1 MTSERERA
9 ERAGHTRRNGASAE
23 QTGRAAG
30 SAASPSAELESVA
43 LEAALEE
50 LDRIVATLE
59 DGRLSLDDS
68 LALYERGM
76 RLTKRCQEILDTAE
90 LRVQRLRVVGGATVG
105 GGVAYDVEDFEVDEG

>member
-1 MTSERERA
+1 MTSQREGRERA
-9 ERAGHTRRNGASAE
+9 ERHRQNGA
-23 QTGRAAG
+23 AAHQAASG
-30 SAASPSAELESVA
+30 ATASPSAEIESLA

-76 RLTKRCQEILDTAE
+76 RLTQHCQQMLDTAA
-90 LRVQRLRVVGGATVG
+90 LRVQRLRPAQRATASGGAG
-105 GGVAYDVEDFEVDEG
+105 YDLEDFEADDEE